1 MECSKAEKPYN
12 GLDNNIFFVQK
23 NPGGSAGRC
32 IGQLKKKKAN
42 KNQLLVLELAGFSPP
57 TLPFIYLFVLHKC
70 DDGLHWKHALPM
82 SVLIKWL
89 TSMKCT
95 NTQGPPFKFLKDF
108 SYHALS

>member
-1 MECSKAEKPYN
+1 MLEGALVS
-12 GLDNNIFFVQK
+12 
-23 NPGGSAGRC
+23 
-32 IGQLKKKKAN
+32 LKKKTSKQKTAP
-42 KNQLLVLELAGFSPP
+42 GFSACWVSASPSPP
-57 TLPFIYLFVLHKC
+57 LYLFICLAQS

-95 NTQGPPFKFLKDF
+95 NTQGPPFKFLKAF